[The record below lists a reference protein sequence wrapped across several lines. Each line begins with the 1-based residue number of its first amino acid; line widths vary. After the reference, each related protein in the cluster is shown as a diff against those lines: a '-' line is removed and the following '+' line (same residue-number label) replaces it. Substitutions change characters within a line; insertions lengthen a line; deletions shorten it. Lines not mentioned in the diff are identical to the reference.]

1 MRSEKRS
8 SAVVRT
14 RERSNQERGRLG
26 EAIAAL
32 HLEMAG
38 YRILARN
45 LRYGPLEVDLVAARG
60 EIVALVEVRTRSS
73 IAHGRPEETVRWR
86 KRRNLARVASRLH
99 EVLAFPSGSR
109 LRLDLIAIEIEAFG
123 LRLRHLQGFAAPQ
136 RFCD

>member
-1 MRSEKRS
+1 MHSEKRPGAAAS
-8 SAVVRT
+8 T
-14 RERSNQERGRLG
+14 RECSNQERGRLG

-45 LRYGPLEVDLVAARG
+45 LRCGPLEVDLVAARG
-60 EIVALVEVRTRSS
+60 EVVALVEVRTRSS

-136 RFCD
+136 RFCN

>member
-1 MRSEKRS
+1 MRSEKRPG
-8 SAVVRT
+8 AVART

-45 LRYGPLEVDLVAARG
+45 LRCGPLEVDLVAARG

-73 IAHGRPEETVRWR
+73 IARGRPEETVRWR

-136 RFCD
+136 RFCN